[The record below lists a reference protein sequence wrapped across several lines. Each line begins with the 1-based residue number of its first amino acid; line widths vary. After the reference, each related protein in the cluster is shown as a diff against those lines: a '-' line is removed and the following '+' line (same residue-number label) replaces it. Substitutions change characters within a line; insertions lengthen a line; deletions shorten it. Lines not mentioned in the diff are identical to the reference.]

1 MTLQSERMEQ
11 VAASNTLD
19 SVLRRVFDV
28 SASAVGLLVLS
39 PVLLAAALL
48 VKLSSPGPILFR
60 QVRVGLKGKP
70 FEILK
75 FRTMRTD
82 AERVGG
88 QLTVGDD
95 PRITPIGK
103 FLRKWKLDEFPQLIN
118 VVKGEMALVG
128 PRPEVPRY
136 VELYSPAQ
144 RRVLGVRPGITDP
157 ASVAFRSESELMGNH
172 PDPERFYVEEI
183 MPEKLR
189 LNIEYLARR
198 TLLTDLGV
206 IFGTLRA
213 VSKSTGDN

>member
-1 MTLQSERMEQ
+1 MTLQGERMEQ
-11 VAASNTLD
+11 GSAANFLD
-19 SVLRRVFDV
+19 NVLRRTFDV
-28 SASAVGLLVLS
+28 SASSVGLLLLS
-39 PVLLAAALL
+39 PVLLIAALL

-103 FLRKWKLDEFPQLIN
+103 VLRKWKLDEFPQLIN
-118 VVKGEMALVG
+118 VVRGEMALVG

-144 RRVLGVRPGITDP
+144 RRVLDVRPGITDP

-172 PDPERFYVEEI
+172 PDPERFYIEEI

-189 LNIEYLARR
+189 LNIEYLNRR

-213 VSKSTGDN
+213 VSKSSGDS